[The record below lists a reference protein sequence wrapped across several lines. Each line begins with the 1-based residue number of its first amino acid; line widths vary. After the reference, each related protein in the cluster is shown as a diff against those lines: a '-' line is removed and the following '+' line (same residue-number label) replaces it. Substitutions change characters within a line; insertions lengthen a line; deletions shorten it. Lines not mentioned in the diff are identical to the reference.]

1 MNVDNQRAQIKICGV
16 RDAEIARLAEELG
29 AAYVGLIFAE
39 KSPRRVTEAEARAI
53 AESLTGRARCVGV
66 FVSHPVAEIRRL
78 AAAIPLHVVQ
88 LHGRY
93 APDDIAA
100 LHHYGLEVWRLL
112 APDEPVDVARDAS
125 AVLLD
130 GSVAG
135 QTGGTGTRADWSRV
149 APLKAAGFRVVL
161 AGGIS
166 AANAP
171 AALAT
176 GCDVLD
182 VNSSLESPPAV
193 KSAPLLAAFFAAI
206 RTGAES

>member
-1 MNVDNQRAQIKICGV
+1 MPEQSARPFIKICGI
-16 RDAEIARLAEELG
+16 RDPRIARLAEDLG
-29 AAYVGLIFAE
+29 ATYVGLIFAE

-78 AAAIPLHVVQ
+78 AAAVPLPIVQ

-93 APDDIAA
+93 APDDMAA
-100 LHHYGLEVWRLL
+100 LRRDGLEVWRLL
-112 APDEPVDVARDAS
+112 APDEPPEVARDAS

-130 GSVAG
+130 GSSAG

-149 APLKAAGFRVVL
+149 APLKAAGFRVIL

-176 GCDVLD
+176 GCDILD

-193 KSAPLLAAFFAAI
+193 KSPPLLAAFFAAI
-206 RTGAES
+206 CPAQV

>member
-1 MNVDNQRAQIKICGV
+1 MSEQSSRPSIKICGI
-16 RDAEIARLAEELG
+16 RDPRIARLAEELG

-39 KSPRRVTEAEARAI
+39 KSPRRVTEDEARAI

-66 FVSHPVAEIRRL
+66 FVSHPVEEIRRL

-93 APDDIAA
+93 SPDDIAA
-100 LHHYGLEVWRLL
+100 LRHDGLEVWRLL
-112 APDEPVDVARDAS
+112 ASDEPADVARAAS

-135 QTGGTGTRADWSRV
+135 QTGGTGIRADWSRV
-149 APLKAAGFRVVL
+149 ASLKAAGFRVVL

-182 VNSSLESPPAV
+182 VNSSIESPPAV
-193 KSAPLLAAFFAAI
+193 KSPERVKAFFA
-206 RTGAES
+206 SLPL